1 LEEVA
6 LAVAGMGSCP
16 NTPFVA
22 QRFHTRQGHG
32 SNMKKPQGL
41 PPPSAHPKVT
51 AEQAQKYFRDYIRA
65 HADEIDA
72 LGRPS

>member
-1 LEEVA
+1 
-6 LAVAGMGSCP
+6 
-16 NTPFVA
+16 
-22 QRFHTRQGHG
+22 
-32 SNMKKPQGL
+32 MKKPQGL